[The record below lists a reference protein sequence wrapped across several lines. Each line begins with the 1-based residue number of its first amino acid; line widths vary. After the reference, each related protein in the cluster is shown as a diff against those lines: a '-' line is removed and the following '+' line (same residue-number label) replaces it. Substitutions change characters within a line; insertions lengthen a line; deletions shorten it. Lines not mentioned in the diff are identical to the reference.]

1 MKHFNHLIL
10 IMSIVRFTIRINID
24 ITSFIAGVFEN
35 NKWVL
40 EKYLYFFELFKWN
53 VCYNVFP
60 CAIVHAEKILSMSLY
75 VPIDSYSFDCIPI

>member
-10 IMSIVRFTIRINID
+10 IMSIRINID

-40 EKYLYFFELFKWN
+40 EKYLYFFEL
-53 VCYNVFP
+53 
-60 CAIVHAEKILSMSLY
+60 
-75 VPIDSYSFDCIPI
+75 